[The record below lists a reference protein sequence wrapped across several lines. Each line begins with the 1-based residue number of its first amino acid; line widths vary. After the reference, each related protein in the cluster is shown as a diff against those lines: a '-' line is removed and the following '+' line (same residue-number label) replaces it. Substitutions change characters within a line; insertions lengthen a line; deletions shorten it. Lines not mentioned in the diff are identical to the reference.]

1 MQDRTDDNRSGSLT
15 ILTRSFAASSAFAEF
30 PLSSDTSEGSMAPG
44 ADFQRTHRSSPVP
57 ALCII
62 SAICEQICCRFAV
75 AEISAART
83 APGPCTFDS
92 LPYLTLFAAR
102 RVWCKYRSS
111 ASLPSDLQSA
121 GVTEM
126 TDPHSRV
133 DAFSMVEHAA
143 WTAAAPRAGTI

>member
-1 MQDRTDDNRSGSLT
+1 
-15 ILTRSFAASSAFAEF
+15 
-30 PLSSDTSEGSMAPG
+30 MAPG
-44 ADFQRTHRSSPVP
+44 ADFQRTHCSSLVP

-75 AEISAART
+75 AEVSAART
-83 APGPCTFDS
+83 TPGPCIFNS
-92 LPYLTLFAAR
+92 LPDLTLLAAR

-111 ASLPSDLQSA
+111 NLPSDLQSA

-133 DAFSMVEHAA
+133 DAFTMVDHVV
-143 WTAAAPRAGTI
+143 WTAAASAFQSILSSASVSDSVLNHTC